1 MIGYVSGKLV
11 DKNESSILLDVGGVG
26 FEIGVSQNTLYNIGE
41 IGNVVSVYTYLHVR
55 ENEMSLYGFA
65 NKQEKSMFLLLTTVS
80 GIGPKMGMGI
90 LSNISL
96 TELTPAIMTGDSKM
110 LSRIKG
116 LGKKTAERIILE
128 LREKMH
134 EVDPNN
140 LPLMNTQPELT
151 ELPMQDALLVLT
163 SLGITKAEAVKLIRK
178 NAVSTDSAEDIVSKV
193 LRNMN

>member
-1 MIGYVSGKLV
+1 MIGYISGKLV
-11 DKNESSILLDVGGVG
+11 DKNETSILIDVNGVG
-26 FEIGVSQNTLYNIGE
+26 FEIGVSQNTMYSLGE
-41 IGNVVSVYTYLHVR
+41 IGNIVSVYTYLHVR
-55 ENEMSLYGFA
+55 ENEISLYGFA
-65 NKQEKSMFLLLTTVS
+65 NKQEKSMFLLLTSVS

-90 LSNISL
+90 LSSISL
-96 TELTPAIMTGDSKM
+96 TELTSAIMTGDSKL

>member
-1 MIGYVSGKLV
+1 MIGYISGKLI
-11 DKNESSILLDVGGVG
+11 DKNETSILIDVNGVG
-26 FEIGVSQNTLYNIGE
+26 FEIGVSQNTMYSLGNIGE
-41 IGNVVSVYTYLHVR
+41 IVSVYTYLHVR
-55 ENEMSLYGFA
+55 ENEISLYGFA

-90 LSNISL
+90 LSGISL
-96 TELTPAIMTGDSKM
+96 TELTSAIMTGDFKL

>member
-96 TELTPAIMTGDSKM
+96 TELTTAIMTGDSKM